1 MVVEKFLK
9 YVQMD
14 TQSDP
19 DSETFPSTDKQKALA
34 RVLYQELMDM
44 GASDCFMSEE
54 YGYVYAKIPATDNG
68 RYPKTV
74 AFVSHMD
81 TSSDSSG
88 TNIKPQIIEKY
99 DGKDIL
105 LNEAL
110 HLVSS
115 PDTYP
120 ELFDYVGKSLIVT
133 DGTTLLGA
141 DDKAGIAEIMT
152 MAETLLTHP
161 EIEHG
166 PISICFTPDE
176 EVGRG
181 VEHIDLER
189 LGADFGYT
197 VDGGGIGELEY
208 ENFNA
213 ASADIEIKGIV
224 VHPGSAKD
232 KMINA
237 ASIAA
242 EFDSMLP
249 ADERPQYT
257 DGYEGFFHL
266 MQISGGVEYA
276 TMSYIIRDHDK
287 EKFDIKKAQILET
300 AEKLNAK
307 YGAGTVT
314 ANLSDTYFNMKE
326 KIMPDYAFLIDAA
339 KNTMETLNIVP
350 KLTPVRGGTDGANLS
365 FMGLP
370 CPNLCTGGHNFHG
383 RYEFICI
390 ESMHQIVDL
399 LIKLVQ
405 DMYKYCG

>member
-34 RVLYQELMDM
+34 RVLYQELCDM

-54 YGYVYAKIPATDNG
+54 YGYVYARIPATDNG
-68 RYPKTV
+68 RCAKTV

-88 TNIKPQIIEKY
+88 KDIKPQIIANY

-110 HLVSS
+110 NLVSS
-115 PDTYP
+115 PQTYP
-120 ELFDYVGKSLIVT
+120 ELLNYVGKSLIVT

-152 MAETLLTHP
+152 MAERLLKHP

-189 LGADFGYT
+189 LNADFGYT

-242 EFDSMLP
+242 EFDALLP
-249 ADERPQYT
+249 ANERPQYT
-257 DGYEGFFHL
+257 DGHEGFFHL
-266 MQISGGVEYA
+266 MQISGGVEYT
-276 TMSYIIRDHDK
+276 TMSYIIRDHDS
-287 EKFDIKKAQILET
+287 EKFEAKKAQILEIT
-300 AEKLNAK
+300 DTLNAK
-307 YGAGTVT
+307 YGPGTVT
-314 ANLSDTYFNMKE
+314 ASVSNTYFNMKE

-339 KNTMETLNIVP
+339 KETMEALDILP
-350 KLTPVRGGTDGANLS
+350 KITPVRGGTDGANLS

-390 ESMHQIVDL
+390 ESMHKIVDL
-399 LIKLVQ
+399 LLKLVQ
-405 DMYKYCG
+405 DMYKYC